1 MRNLTGYSIWLMR
14 AAAIVAVVFGAA
26 TIRAG
31 GSVLFGDGAQAAG
44 NVVGFVLWFNFL
56 AGVAYVVAGAGLW
69 LRTRWSAGLALAFAA
84 TTVLVFVGFGIHVV
98 AGGAFEAR
106 TAVLFR
112 RGDSALGFHIIVFGQ
127 AKLAFTSLRGDE
139 KVVDLMDPGQSFGEA
154 VMFMVQN
161 RTRSGRWRTLRYS
174 SRFC

>member
-1 MRNLTGYSIWLMR
+1 MQMPGNYLTWLIR

-56 AGVAYVVAGAGLW
+56 AGFAYVVAGIGLW
-69 LRTRWSAGLALAFAA
+69 MRRHWSAQLALAIAA
-84 TTVLVFVGFGIHVV
+84 TTVLVFGAFGIHVA

-106 TAVLFR
+106 TAWAMTLRSVVWILIALLTFKAIKR
-112 RGDSALGFHIIVFGQ
+112 NDPAPVALG
-127 AKLAFTSLRGDE
+127 
-139 KVVDLMDPGQSFGEA
+139 
-154 VMFMVQN
+154 
-161 RTRSGRWRTLRYS
+161 
-174 SRFC
+174 SRH

>member
-1 MRNLTGYSIWLMR
+1 MRTSRNYRNWFMR
-14 AAAIVAVVFGAA
+14 AAAIVAAVFGVA

-69 LRTRWSAGLALAFAA
+69 MRRPWSAWLALAIAA
-84 TTVLVFVGFGIHVV
+84 ATVLVFGAFGIHVA

-106 TAVLFR
+106 TVWA
-112 RGDSALGFHIIVFGQ
+112 
-127 AKLAFTSLRGDE
+127 
-139 KVVDLMDPGQSFGEA
+139 M
-154 VMFMVQN
+154 
-161 RTRSGRWRTLRYS
+161 TLRS
-174 SRFC
+174 VVWILIALFAFKAIKRDDPVPAPLSAAIDRPGIATGPK